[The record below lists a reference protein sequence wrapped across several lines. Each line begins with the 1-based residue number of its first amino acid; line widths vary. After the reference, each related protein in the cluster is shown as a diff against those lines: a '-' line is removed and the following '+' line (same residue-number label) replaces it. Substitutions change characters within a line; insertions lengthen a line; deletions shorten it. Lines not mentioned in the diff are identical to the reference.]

1 MAYGNG
7 AKGREH
13 SFRVVLSD
21 ADFAVLEH
29 ASVAFGVGKSELVR
43 RLVRAAVDVG
53 PALSSEGCERVE
65 ALSGQVRIV
74 GRNLMQVLR
83 AIHRGEAV
91 GIAQSEPVWR
101 DLHTMIDHLDG
112 ELTGL
117 LEGNGVLLRRRAGL
131 EASATN
137 VAEAV

>member
-1 MAYGNG
+1 MAHGNG
-7 AKGREH
+7 AKGRER

-53 PALSSEGCERVE
+53 PSLSSEGCERVE
-65 ALSGQVRIV
+65 ALSGQVRMV

-101 DLHTMIDHLDG
+101 DLHALIDHLDG

-117 LEGNGVLLRRRAGL
+117 IEGNGVLLRQRAGL

-137 VAEAV
+137 AAEAV